1 MEDIGMK
8 TLIVY
13 YSGKGFIKEAAERI
27 QKGLGS
33 SGALLDLGSKSK
45 ADLTEYDAVVLC
57 GAFRAGS
64 QPRKIKTFAKKNSKQ
79 LLTKKIAFV
88 LGGLG
93 VEQEEYKLPFEKN
106 FAEDLRSHALL
117 SVHAGGR
124 FIPEDYSGFIRKM
137 MEKINKESG
146 PIHKEQWDNLK
157 PVVEAFS

>member
-1 MEDIGMK
+1 MK

-27 QKGLGS
+27 QKELGS
-33 SGALLDLGSKSK
+33 SAALLDLGSKSK
-45 ADLTEYDAVVLC
+45 ADLKEYDAVILC

-64 QPRKIKTFAKKNSKQ
+64 QPRKIKTYAKKNSNH
-79 LLTKKIAFV
+79 LLTKKLAFV

-93 VEQEEYKLPFEKN
+93 IDKEEYKLPYEKN
-106 FAEDLRSHALL
+106 FAEDLRSHAVLA
-117 SVHAGGR
+117 VHAGGR

-157 PVVEAFS
+157 PLIEAFT

>member
-1 MEDIGMK
+1 MK

-33 SGALLDLGSKSK
+33 SAALLDLGSKSK
-45 ADLTEYDAVVLC
+45 ADLKDYDAVIIC

-64 QPRKIKTFAKKNSKQ
+64 QPRKIKTYAKKNASH
-79 LLTKKIAFV
+79 LLTKKLAFV

-93 VEQEEYKLPFEKN
+93 LEKEEYQLPYEKN
-106 FAEDLRSHALL
+106 FEENLRSHAVMA
-117 SVHAGGR
+117 VHAGGR
-124 FIPEDYSGFIRKM
+124 FNPEDYSGFIRKL
-137 MEKINKESG
+137 MEKINKQAG

-157 PVVEAFS
+157 PLVDAFS